1 MGPEIVYKNNNS
13 NLQGCIIATEY
24 FILINS
30 IEYSYKIMKNSNN
43 NTYIYMCIYIYIYL
57 FHHFPLTLNLLR
69 PTCINLLPVNGG
81 SLKSLP

>member
-13 NLQGCIIATEY
+13 NLQGRIIATEY

-43 NTYIYMCIYIYIYL
+43 YICVYIYIYIS
-57 FHHFPLTLNLLR
+57 
-69 PTCINLLPVNGG
+69 
-81 SLKSLP
+81 SLSLDTEFVTSYMYKFASREWRQP

>member
-1 MGPEIVYKNNNS
+1 MGPEIVYNNNNS

-43 NTYIYMCIYIYIYL
+43 NTYICVYIYIYIS
-57 FHHFPLTLNLLR
+57 
-69 PTCINLLPVNGG
+69 
-81 SLKSLP
+81 SLSLHTEFVTSYMYKFTSRE

>member
-1 MGPEIVYKNNNS
+1 MGPEIVYNNNNS

-43 NTYIYMCIYIYIYL
+43 NTYMCIYIYIY
-57 FHHFPLTLNLLR
+57 FITFP
-69 PTCINLLPVNGG
+69 
-81 SLKSLP
+81 

>member
-43 NTYIYMCIYIYIYL
+43 YICVYIYIY
-57 FHHFPLTLNLLR
+57 FIT
-69 PTCINLLPVNGG
+69 
-81 SLKSLP
+81 SLDTEFVTSYMYKFASREWRQP

>member
-1 MGPEIVYKNNNS
+1 MRPEIVYKNNNS

-43 NTYIYMCIYIYIYL
+43 YICVYIYIYIY
-57 FHHFPLTLNLLR
+57 
-69 PTCINLLPVNGG
+69 IS
-81 SLKSLP
+81 SLSLDTEFVTSYMYKFASREWRQP

>member
-43 NTYIYMCIYIYIYL
+43 YICVYIYIYIY
-57 FHHFPLTLNLLR
+57 
-69 PTCINLLPVNGG
+69 IS
-81 SLKSLP
+81 SLSLDTEFVTSYMYKFASREWRQP

>member
-1 MGPEIVYKNNNS
+1 MGPEIVYNNNNS

-43 NTYIYMCIYIYIYL
+43 NTYICVYIYIYIS
-57 FHHFPLTLNLLR
+57 
-69 PTCINLLPVNGG
+69 
-81 SLKSLP
+81 SLSLHTEFVTSYMYKFASRE

>member
-43 NTYIYMCIYIYIYL
+43 YICVYIYIYIY
-57 FHHFPLTLNLLR
+57 
-69 PTCINLLPVNGG
+69 IYIS
-81 SLKSLP
+81 SLSLDTEFVTSYMYKFASREWRQP

>member
-1 MGPEIVYKNNNS
+1 MGPEIVYKSNNS

-43 NTYIYMCIYIYIYL
+43 YICVCIYIYIY
-57 FHHFPLTLNLLR
+57 
-69 PTCINLLPVNGG
+69 IYIS
-81 SLKSLP
+81 SLSLDTEFVTSYMYKFASREWRQP

>member
-43 NTYIYMCIYIYIYL
+43 YICVYIYI

>member
-1 MGPEIVYKNNNS
+1 MGPEIVYKSNNS

-43 NTYIYMCIYIYIYL
+43 YICVCIYIYIYI

-81 SLKSLP
+81 SPKSLP

>member
-43 NTYIYMCIYIYIYL
+43 YICVYISSLSLDTEFVTSYMYK
-57 FHHFPLTLNLLR
+57 FASREWRQP
-69 PTCINLLPVNGG
+69 
-81 SLKSLP
+81 

>member
-13 NLQGCIIATEY
+13 NLQGCIIATEH

-43 NTYIYMCIYIYIYL
+43 YICVYIYIS
-57 FHHFPLTLNLLR
+57 
-69 PTCINLLPVNGG
+69 
-81 SLKSLP
+81 SLSLDTEFVTSYMYKFASREWRQP

>member
-43 NTYIYMCIYIYIYL
+43 NTYMCMYISSLSLDTEFFTSYMYK
-57 FHHFPLTLNLLR
+57 FTSREWRQP
-69 PTCINLLPVNGG
+69 
-81 SLKSLP
+81 

>member
-1 MGPEIVYKNNNS
+1 MGPEIVYNNNNS

-43 NTYIYMCIYIYIYL
+43 NTYICVYIYIYIS
-57 FHHFPLTLNLLR
+57 
-69 PTCINLLPVNGG
+69 
-81 SLKSLP
+81 SLSLDTEFVTSYMYKFASRE

>member
-1 MGPEIVYKNNNS
+1 MGPEIVYNNNNS

-43 NTYIYMCIYIYIYL
+43 NTYMCVYISSLSLDTEFFTSYMYK
-57 FHHFPLTLNLLR
+57 FTSREWRQP
-69 PTCINLLPVNGG
+69 
-81 SLKSLP
+81 

>member
-1 MGPEIVYKNNNS
+1 MGPEIVYNNNNS

-43 NTYIYMCIYIYIYL
+43 NTYICVCIYIS
-57 FHHFPLTLNLLR
+57 
-69 PTCINLLPVNGG
+69 
-81 SLKSLP
+81 SLSLDTEFVTSYMYKFASRE

>member
-1 MGPEIVYKNNNS
+1 MGPEIVYNNNNS

-43 NTYIYMCIYIYIYL
+43 NTYICVYIYIYIYIY
-57 FHHFPLTLNLLR
+57 
-69 PTCINLLPVNGG
+69 INIYMYIIYTTKYRVSDWSMMNA
-81 SLKSLP
+81 

>member
-43 NTYIYMCIYIYIYL
+43 YICVYIYIYT

>member
-1 MGPEIVYKNNNS
+1 MGPEIVYKSNNS

-43 NTYIYMCIYIYIYL
+43 YICVCIYIYIY
-57 FHHFPLTLNLLR
+57 
-69 PTCINLLPVNGG
+69 IYIS
-81 SLKSLP
+81 SLSLDTEFVTSYMYKFASREWGQP

>member
-43 NTYIYMCIYIYIYL
+43 YICVYVYIYIYIS
-57 FHHFPLTLNLLR
+57 
-69 PTCINLLPVNGG
+69 
-81 SLKSLP
+81 SLSLDTEFVTSYMYKFASREWRQP

>member
-1 MGPEIVYKNNNS
+1 MGPEIVYNNNNS

-43 NTYIYMCIYIYIYL
+43 NTYMCIYIS
-57 FHHFPLTLNLLR
+57 
-69 PTCINLLPVNGG
+69 
-81 SLKSLP
+81 SLSLDTEFFTSYMYKFTSREWRQP

>member
-1 MGPEIVYKNNNS
+1 MGPEIVYNNNNS

-43 NTYIYMCIYIYIYL
+43 NTYICIYIYIY
-57 FHHFPLTLNLLR
+57 
-69 PTCINLLPVNGG
+69 IS
-81 SLKSLP
+81 SLSLDTEFFTSYMYKFTSREWRQP

>member
-1 MGPEIVYKNNNS
+1 MGPEIVYNNKNS

-43 NTYIYMCIYIYIYL
+43 YICVYIYIYIY
-57 FHHFPLTLNLLR
+57 
-69 PTCINLLPVNGG
+69 IS
-81 SLKSLP
+81 SLSLDTEFVTSYMYKFSSREWRQP

>member
-1 MGPEIVYKNNNS
+1 MGPEIVYNNNNS

-43 NTYIYMCIYIYIYL
+43 NTYIYMCVYIYIYIY
-57 FHHFPLTLNLLR
+57 
-69 PTCINLLPVNGG
+69 IYIS
-81 SLKSLP
+81 SLSLHTEFVTSYMYKFASRE

>member
-43 NTYIYMCIYIYIYL
+43 YICVYIYIYIYI

>member
-1 MGPEIVYKNNNS
+1 MGPEIVYNNNNS

-43 NTYIYMCIYIYIYL
+43 NTYMCMYISSLSLDTEFFTSYMYK
-57 FHHFPLTLNLLR
+57 FTSREWRQP
-69 PTCINLLPVNGG
+69 
-81 SLKSLP
+81 

>member
-43 NTYIYMCIYIYIYL
+43 YICVYTYIYTYIYIS
-57 FHHFPLTLNLLR
+57 
-69 PTCINLLPVNGG
+69 
-81 SLKSLP
+81 SLSLDTEFVTSYMYKFASREWRQP